1 MILPYSIFCTTQT
14 CVCGIFRNMGMNRK
28 LTAVGALG
36 SLIAAVAIT
45 APSIAAAAPPKN
57 VIMFIGDG
65 MGHEHIKAAGYYFN
79 GAAGQFSFEQL
90 PNFAW
95 METNNSA
102 GGVTDSAASATALAT
117 GFKVDSDVVSMAI
130 ATGSDPRSATPSDGR
145 DLQTILEVYKA
156 AGKSTG
162 IVTNSY
168 FSDATPAAFAAH
180 VPTRG
185 ALGGIHSDIL
195 LQSRPNVVF
204 GGLTN
209 GVSLGSF
216 SSRGYSVAGDRT
228 SMNALSP
235 AATHTAAL
243 FGMDEFD
250 FAYDYSVGSTTFY
263 DTNPFLH
270 EMTTKAISQLNTNT
284 NGFFLMVES
293 DLTDAAGHLAID
305 APNKIER
312 DIFEVRE
319 MSRAVQSAIAFSK
332 ANPDTLIIVTSDH
345 ETGAITAGQ
354 NNGAGQLPGAATG
367 DSRHNASWVPV
378 YASGPN
384 AAHFRGFIDNTDV
397 PRLAMSNAAEPALPV
412 SFKTFRNGVHG
423 YNNAFDTHVRADTP
437 TTTHG
442 GELKFLVDTD
452 DDPGSVSTAAAP
464 VQTVIRFADLFGN
477 SAIPADATILN
488 ANLTIFTGGTASD
501 GTTTKLSIHRLLI
514 GFDENTSFA
523 TAGNSPNNGFSLNA
537 AGSADDDYMSV
548 ADYTFPA
555 PTDNAVVNFNVTASL
570 IAWLEA
576 FRNGTNTNFGWLI
589 LNDGTNGWY
598 ADSTDA
604 TLLRR
609 PMLEVSYTIPE
620 PGVGAVMMC
629 GVLAA
634 LRRKPSSSRTDGR
647 L

>member
-1 MILPYSIFCTTQT
+1 
-14 CVCGIFRNMGMNRK
+14 MGMNRRFAAIGTMIV
-28 LTAVGALG
+28 LAGGAPLIG
-36 SLIAAVAIT
+36 S
-45 APSIAAAAPPKN
+45 AAPPRN

-79 GAAGQFSFEQL
+79 GAVGQFSFEQL

-102 GGVTDSAASATALAT
+102 GNVTDSAASATALAT
-117 GFKVDSDVVSMAI
+117 GFKVDNDVVSVAI
-130 ATGSDPRSATPSDGR
+130 ATGNDPRRAMPSDSR
-145 DLQTILEVYKA
+145 DLQTILEVFKA

-162 IVTNSY
+162 IVTNSF

-185 ALGGIHSDIL
+185 LLPGIHSDIL

-216 SSRGYSVAGDRT
+216 SSRGYSVAGDRS

-243 FGMDEFD
+243 FGNDEFE
-250 FAYDYSVGSTTFY
+250 FAYDYSVGSTAFY

-270 EMTTKAISQLNTNT
+270 EMTTKAISLLNANN

-319 MSRAVQSAIAFSK
+319 MSRAVQSAIDFSK

-354 NNGAGQLPGAATG
+354 NNGIGQLPSAATG

-378 YASGPN
+378 YAAGPN
-384 AAHFRGFIDNTDV
+384 AAHFRGLIDNTEV
-397 PRLAMSNAAEPALPV
+397 PRLAMTTAAAPTLAV
-412 SFKTFRNGVHG
+412 ASVTFRNGVNS

-452 DDPGSVSTAAAP
+452 DDPGNVSTAAAP
-464 VQTVIRFADLFGN
+464 VQTVIRFGDLFGN
-477 SAIPADATILN
+477 SAIPAEATIIN

-501 GTTTKLSIHRLLI
+501 GTTTKLSIHRLLV

-523 TAGNSPNNGFSLNA
+523 NAGNAPNNGFSLNA
-537 AGSADDDYMSV
+537 ASSADDDYMSV
-548 ADYTFPA
+548 ADYVFPA
-555 PTDNAVVNFNVTASL
+555 PTDNAVANFNVTASL
-570 IAWLEA
+570 LAWLEA
-576 FRNGTNTNFGWLI
+576 HRSGMNTNFGWLI
-589 LNDGTNGWY
+589 LNDGSNGWY

-604 TLLRR
+604 AVLRR
-609 PMLEVSYTIPE
+609 PLLEVSYTIPE
-620 PGVGAVMMC
+620 PAIGALMLC
-629 GVLAA
+629 GAIA
-634 LRRKPSSSRTDGR
+634 TRRRSQ
-647 L
+647 